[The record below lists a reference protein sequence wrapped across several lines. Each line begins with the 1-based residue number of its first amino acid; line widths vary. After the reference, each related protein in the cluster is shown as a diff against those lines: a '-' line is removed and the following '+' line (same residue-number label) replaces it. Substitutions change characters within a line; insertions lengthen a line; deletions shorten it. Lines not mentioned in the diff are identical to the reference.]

1 MGLNEKETEKTFL
14 LVFCAGVGAVCHRL
28 CFFHFFTPG
37 VGLTPVF
44 HKEAGKPMVAL
55 LFRVFGVLFLFA
67 GCMSGLVGRIV
78 FSNET

>member
-1 MGLNEKETEKTFL
+1 MKKKLKKLSFWSFVL
-14 LVFCAGVGAVCHRL
+14 ALVQFVIAFA
-28 CFFHFFTPG
+28 FFHFFTPG

-55 LFRVFGVLFLFA
+55 LFRVFGELFLFA
-67 GCMSGLVGRIV
+67 GMMSGLVGRIV